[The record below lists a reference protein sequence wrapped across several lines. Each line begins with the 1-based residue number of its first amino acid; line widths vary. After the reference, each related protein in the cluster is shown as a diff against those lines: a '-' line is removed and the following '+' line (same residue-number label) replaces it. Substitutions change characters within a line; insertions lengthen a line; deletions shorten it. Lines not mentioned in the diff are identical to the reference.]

1 MMLLTVPLE
10 VPATAIRVG
19 DLRAQ
24 LEQMPGDYLV
34 VADHHDPEGESRTLL
49 GWPVKAPV
57 RDESGRRVP
66 VVALPQLHAS
76 DTAAMRVSFLHGRL
90 ADLPAD
96 ALLVVLWETADGPR
110 QSTIGWPVETDYVDE
125 VSGVSVRAVALPQ
138 VVSGATG
145 YAYDE
150 LVYNLGWE

>member
-1 MMLLTVPLE
+1 MMLLRVPLD
-10 VPATAIRVG
+10 VPETAIRVG

-24 LEQMPGDYLV
+24 LAQLPDDYLV
-34 VADHHDPEGESRTLL
+34 VADHHDPEGGGRSLL
-49 GWPVKAPV
+49 GWPMQAPV

-66 VVALPQLHAS
+66 IVALPQLHVS

-90 ADLPAD
+90 AGLPAD
-96 ALLVVLWETADGPR
+96 ALLVALWETSDGPR